1 MFSISVLG
9 CCRLGR
15 IIPFNL
21 AYLRMCMLH
30 YVFFF
35 RIVYGRD
42 RFVFSFRVRSW
53 YSFQSFYISCTTA
66 FLIFFCFSQNRS
78 SIFLT
83 CPTLLFLLFRLLFLA
98 DRRRPPY
105 LFNFYHF
112 FCFLLFSCCSV
123 FVFAFHEGKNV
134 TIALL
139 EQHTFTLLLLF
150 DL

>member
-1 MFSISVLG
+1 MLG

-21 AYLRMCMLH
+21 AYRRMFVCCIMD
-30 YVFFF
+30 FFL

-42 RFVFSFRVRSW
+42 RFVFFLFVFVVGIPIWHFTYPAQLLSYPMFLAKQIQHFPNLLSFS
-53 YSFQSFYISCTTA
+53 
-66 FLIFFCFSQNRS
+66 IFFSSSPVLSRS
-78 SIFLT
+78 TKTTIFIK
-83 CPTLLFLLFRLLFLA
+83 LFFI
-98 DRRRPPY
+98 
-105 LFNFYHF
+105 
-112 FCFLLFSCCSV
+112 FCFLLFSCCCV
-123 FVFAFHEGKNV
+123 FVFASHERKKNV

>member
-1 MFSISVLG
+1 MAAVVWVVSS
-9 CCRLGR
+9 
-15 IIPFNL
+15 PFNI

-30 YVFFF
+30 YVFFCVLF
-35 RIVYGRD
+35 TVEID
-42 RFVFSFRVRSW
+42 LFFLFVFVVGIPFWYLTYPPRLSFP
-53 YSFQSFYISCTTA
+53 I
-66 FLIFFCFSQNRS
+66 LCFSLNRS

-83 CPTLLFLLFRLLFLA
+83 CSTLLFFLRLLFLA

-112 FCFLLFSCCSV
+112 LFSSFFLLLCICVCISRRK
-123 FVFAFHEGKNV
+123 KNV